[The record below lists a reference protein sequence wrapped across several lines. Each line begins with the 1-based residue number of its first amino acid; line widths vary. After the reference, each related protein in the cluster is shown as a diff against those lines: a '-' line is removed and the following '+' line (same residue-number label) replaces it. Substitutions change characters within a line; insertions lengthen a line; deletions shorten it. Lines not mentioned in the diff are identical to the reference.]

1 MAAVPEAADV
11 EAAIP
16 APAVV
21 DNDKVTRVDHLKV
34 VGEWKK
40 EYGALKSKYDKVVAA
55 GERLSKKY
63 NDKKAEITQL
73 KAEKATLEAQVAA
86 LGGGGG
92 SEVWVAKTGADNQ
105 YTVRPRH
112 PCIKPFP
119 TSPLPRQSLGRHPVQ
134 VGPPPRTRMV
144 NGAIVR
150 AAEPAIEQDYRVGPL
165 PSLLFSFCFGRL
177 DVCLTLF
184 GSFS

>member
-1 MAAVPEAADV
+1 MAAVPEADEV
-11 EAAIP
+11 ELAIP
-16 APAVV
+16 TPAVV
-21 DNDKVTRVDHLKV
+21 DSDKVTRVEHLRV

-40 EYGALKSKYDKVVAA
+40 QYKALKSEYDKVVTA
-55 GERLSKKY
+55 GTNLSKKY
-63 NDKKAEITQL
+63 SDKKAEIAQL
-73 KAEKATLEAQVAA
+73 KKDKTALEAQVTA

-134 VGPPPRTRMV
+134 VGPPPRTRML

-165 PSLLFSFCFGRL
+165 PSLLF
-177 DVCLTLF
+177 LTPLMLLAPTNG
-184 GSFS
+184 GSAHM